1 MSKYQYL
8 YLELELWTLTTG
20 GKQLQLGKPIL
31 VAIENNKRQEE
42 QQNNEPM
49 VFISFASWTRVK
61 LLFVNIKPMIKG
73 LTDDSPES
81 TGLFLMIKI
90 A

>member
-20 GKQLQLGKPIL
+20 GKQLQLQLGKPI
-31 VAIENNKRQEE
+31 AIENNKRQEE

>member
-20 GKQLQLGKPIL
+20 GKQLQLDKPI
-31 VAIENNKRQEE
+31 AIENNKRQEE
-42 QQNNEPM
+42 QQNNKPM

-61 LLFVNIKPMIKG
+61 LLFVNIKPILKG
-73 LTDDSPES
+73 LTDDSSES
-81 TGLFLMIKI
+81 TGLFLKLK
-90 A
+90 

>member
-20 GKQLQLGKPIL
+20 GKQLQLDKAI
-31 VAIENNKRQEE
+31 AIENNKRQEE

-61 LLFVNIKPMIKG
+61 LLFANIKPILKG

-81 TGLFLMIKI
+81 TGLFLKLK
-90 A
+90 

>member
-20 GKQLQLGKPIL
+20 GKQLQLQLGKPID
-31 VAIENNKRQEE
+31 IENNKRQEE

-49 VFISFASWTRVK
+49 VFISFAYWTRVK
-61 LLFVNIKPMIKG
+61 LLFVNIKPILKG
-73 LTDDSPES
+73 LTDDSSES
-81 TGLFLMIKI
+81 TGLFLKLK
-90 A
+90 

>member
-20 GKQLQLGKPIL
+20 GKQLQLDKAI
-31 VAIENNKRQEE
+31 AIENNKRQEE

>member
-20 GKQLQLGKPIL
+20 GKYLQLDKPI
-31 VAIENNKRQEE
+31 AFENNKRQEE

-49 VFISFASWTRVK
+49 VFISFAYWTRVK
-61 LLFVNIKPMIKG
+61 LLFVNIKPILRG
-73 LTDDSPES
+73 LKNDTSES
-81 TGLFLMIKI
+81 TELFLKLK
-90 A
+90 

>member
-20 GKQLQLGKPIL
+20 GKQLQLGKPI
-31 VAIENNKRQEE
+31 AIENNKRQEE

-61 LLFVNIKPMIKG
+61 LLFVNIKPILKG
-73 LTDDSPES
+73 LRDDTPES

>member
-1 MSKYQYL
+1 MSKCQYL

-20 GKQLQLGKPIL
+20 GKKLQLGKPI
-31 VAIENNKRQEE
+31 AIENNKRQEG

-61 LLFVNIKPMIKG
+61 KLLFVNIKPILKG
-73 LTDDSPES
+73 LRDDTPES
-81 TGLFLMIKI
+81 TVLFLKLK
-90 A
+90 